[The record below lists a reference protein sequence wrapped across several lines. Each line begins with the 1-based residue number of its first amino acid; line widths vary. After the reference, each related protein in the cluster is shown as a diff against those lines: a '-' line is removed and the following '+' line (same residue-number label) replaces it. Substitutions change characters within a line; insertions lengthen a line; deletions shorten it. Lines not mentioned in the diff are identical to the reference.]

1 MALELLTKTN
11 RIKKYDSDDKTSAI
25 PILLYEG
32 QHFFVR
38 GTTLGWDFADS
49 EVWEYAI
56 IGEYLNY
63 GYDDSDSNFL
73 DGMSDRDPSIGV
85 GGHIILKLEKLGLKF
100 SVVTDV
106 ANESDGSQVVGKIF
120 YRHKTGTGLALT
132 PSASI
137 VWQDEDFNDY
147 YYGVRG
153 REATP
158 ARRAYSADHDV
169 NFRLGLQ
176 AAYRKPGSN
185 WLITGGVNYE
195 FLGDEIDDSPIT
207 NDDEVF
213 SALIGVGYTFGN

>member
-1 MALELLTKTN
+1 M
-11 RIKKYDSDDKTSAI
+11 
-25 PILLYEG
+25 
-32 QHFFVR
+32 
-38 GTTLGWDFADS
+38 
-49 EVWEYAI
+49 
-56 IGEYLNY
+56 
-63 GYDDSDSNFL
+63 
-73 DGMSDRDPSIGV
+73 
-85 GGHIILKLEKLGLKF
+85 LK
-100 SVVTDV
+100 
-106 ANESDGSQVVGKIF
+106 
-120 YRHKTGTGLALT
+120 

-158 ARRAYSADHDV
+158 ARSAYSADDDV

-207 NDDEVF
+207 NDDQVF
-213 SALIGVGYTFGN
+213 SASIGVGYTFGN